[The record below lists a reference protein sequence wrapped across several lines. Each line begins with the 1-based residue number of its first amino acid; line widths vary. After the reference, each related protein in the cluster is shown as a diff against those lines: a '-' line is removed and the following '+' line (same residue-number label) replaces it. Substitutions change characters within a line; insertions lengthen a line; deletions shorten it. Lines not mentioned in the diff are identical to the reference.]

1 MPLSETSSNSIRLKN
16 RLKKCNKLM
25 GIMRRLSGNLPP
37 SVLLTIYK
45 SFIKSHLDYGDILND
60 KPDNENLEN
69 KVESIMQGMSG
80 NN

>member
-1 MPLSETSSNSIRLKN
+1 MPLSETSSNSIRPEN

-25 GIMRRLSGNLPP
+25 GIMRRLSVNFPP

-45 SFIKSHLDYGDILND
+45 SFIRSHLDYCDILHD

-69 KVESIMQGMSG
+69 KIEKV
-80 NN
+80 